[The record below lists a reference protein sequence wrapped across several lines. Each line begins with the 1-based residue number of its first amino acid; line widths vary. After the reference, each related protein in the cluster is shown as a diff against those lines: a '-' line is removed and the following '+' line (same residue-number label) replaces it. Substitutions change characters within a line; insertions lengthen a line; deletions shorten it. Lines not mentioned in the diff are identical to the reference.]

1 MTSYG
6 SQSALARDLGVHRR
20 TLERWLKEGETGGV
34 RGIPDYARGAID
46 TVFEVHRDVVIAQA
60 RADGIPSNYY
70 RPIFLERKA
79 LRTGRPGDRVV
90 GEYTQFIRSELRSEI
105 MIDQQRSQRYIS
117 ASVRSKIDL
126 SRYFRLDAE
135 GNVKDKYLKRTRK
148 TPAQTA
154 AANLQAFVNRERTEK
169 GRVVV
174 KAEPFPLY
182 TRYEDISPLRKKS
195 DTRGVRGIEEQ
206 LRQKHEP
213 ATGQPGT
220 VAADQYLY
228 QLIPAQYVEQQ
239 KAAKRKAAQQK
250 AAKRPGASA
259 AKKAARRT
267 RR

>member
-6 SQSALARDLGVHRR
+6 SQSALARDIGVHRR
-20 TLERWLKEGETGGV
+20 TLDRWLKEGEAGGV

-46 TVFEVHRDVVIAQA
+46 TVFEVHRDVVRAQA
-60 RADGIPSNYY
+60 MADGIPYNYY
-70 RPIFLERKA
+70 RPIYLERKA
-79 LRTGRPGDRVV
+79 LRTGKPGDRVI
-90 GEYTQFIRSELRSEI
+90 GDHTQFIRSELRQEI
-105 MIDQQRSQRYIS
+105 MTDQQRSQRYIS

-126 SRYFRLDAE
+126 NRYFRLDAE

-154 AANLQAFVNRERTEK
+154 ASNLQAFVNRERAEK
-169 GRVVV
+169 GRVIV

-220 VAADQYLY
+220 VSADQYLL
-228 QLIPAQYVEQQ
+228 QLLPAPYVEQQ
-239 KAAKRKAAQQK
+239 KRKQAAKRKAAK
-250 AAKRPGASA
+250 KRASASA
-259 AKKAARRT
+259 AKTSTRRARR
-267 RR
+267 